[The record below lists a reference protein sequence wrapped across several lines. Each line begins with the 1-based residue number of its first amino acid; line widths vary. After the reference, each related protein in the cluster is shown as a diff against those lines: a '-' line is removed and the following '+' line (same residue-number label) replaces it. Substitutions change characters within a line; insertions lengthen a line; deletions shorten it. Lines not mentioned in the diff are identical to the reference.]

1 MSLISRA
8 MKTGSAPM
16 IQSQSQSRPRGQ
28 HHHHHHE
35 MRTSWAG
42 AAAAAAH
49 STCALY
55 LSCPRPGNELI
66 RREAASKKENLLQ
79 LNPGAAATSAA
90 KHPNTSRAD
99 ARSREQTEVIFD
111 RFDLKVG
118 LAHFREFIPPICSTA
133 ASQKL
138 HEVNHH
144 LLFFPVLI
152 SHFF

>member
-1 MSLISRA
+1 
-8 MKTGSAPM
+8 MKTGSASM

-28 HHHHHHE
+28 QHQHHHHHHHE

-42 AAAAAAH
+42 AAAAAAR
-49 STCALY
+49 SAALY

-66 RREAASKKENLLQ
+66 RREAASKEENLLQ
-79 LNPGAAATSAA
+79 LQVLPRQ
-90 KHPNTSRAD
+90 PPQNTPTPPVRTRAGG
-99 ARSREQTEVIFD
+99 EQTEVISD
-111 RFDLKVG
+111 RFDPESG

-152 SHFF
+152 SHFS